1 MALDPD
7 TLVVLDMMRAA
18 GRPPFEQLTPDEARA
33 AYAATRAALQP
44 DPEDVAEVRDLS
56 APGPLG
62 DIPLRSYRPAG
73 SAGVEVL
80 PALVYYH
87 GGGWLLGGLES
98 HDVICRRLANL
109 ACCAV
114 ISVDYRMAPEHKF
127 PAAVQDSAAATR
139 WVVENAGLLRL
150 DPARVAVGGDSA
162 GGNLAAV
169 MALMARDGDL
179 PKPAFQLLIYPA
191 TDMMMVTVSSQT
203 VREGV
208 PLTSSSMKWF
218 IGHYLRDAADGLD
231 WRASPLRA
239 ASLAGTAPALVL
251 TASADPLRD
260 EGLAYAERLEREGV
274 RVKLLHVSDQV
285 HGFISMGRIIRAAD
299 VLLQAMGAVLRQALS
314 REERIEARKGD

>member
-1 MALDPD
+1 MTLDPD
-7 TLVVLDMMRAA
+7 TLTVLDMMRAA
-18 GRPPFEQLTPDEARA
+18 GRPPFERLTPDEARA

-44 DPEDVAEVRDLS
+44 DPEEVAEIRDLS
-56 APGPLG
+56 VPGPLG

-73 SAGVEVL
+73 TGAEQVL

-87 GGGWLLGGLES
+87 GGGWLLGGLDS

-109 ACCAV
+109 ARCAV
-114 ISVDYRMAPEHKF
+114 VSVDYRMAPEHKF
-127 PAAVQDSAAATR
+127 PAAVRDSAAATR
-139 WVVENAGLLRL
+139 GVVENAGRLRI

-179 PKPAFQLLIYPA
+179 PKLAFQLLIYPA

-208 PLTSSSMKWF
+208 PLTSDTMRWF
-218 IGHYLRDAADGLD
+218 IDHYLRDPADGLD

-239 ASLAGTAPALVL
+239 PSLAGTAPALML

-285 HGFISMGRIIRAAD
+285 HGFMSMGRIIRAAD
-299 VLLQAMGAVLRQALS
+299 VSMQMMAAALRQALTP
-314 REERIEARKGD
+314 A